1 MKIYYHPEN
10 SDWIVDRIGKEFKEF
25 SNHDVS
31 LELTY
36 ETLFDFDLIWIGAPF
51 AWKMITP
58 NSHILRKFY
67 SQTPVLCTIHH
78 IVPWKWNET
87 EYRDFMNRD
96 EFVDMYHV
104 YTDETAAYVKSLSK
118 KPV

>member
-36 ETLFDFDLIWIGAPF
+36 ETLFDFDLIWIGAP
-51 AWKMITP
+51 
-58 NSHILRKFY
+58 
-67 SQTPVLCTIHH
+67 
-78 IVPWKWNET
+78 
-87 EYRDFMNRD
+87 
-96 EFVDMYHV
+96 
-104 YTDETAAYVKSLSK
+104 
-118 KPV
+118 